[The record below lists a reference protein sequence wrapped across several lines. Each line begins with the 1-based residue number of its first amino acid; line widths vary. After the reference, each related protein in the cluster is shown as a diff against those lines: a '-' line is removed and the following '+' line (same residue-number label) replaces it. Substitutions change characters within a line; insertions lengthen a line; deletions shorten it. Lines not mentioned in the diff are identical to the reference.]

1 MPVNDERYGSEPT
14 GLGLTMADNTA
25 SHGVY
30 PERSEGHSALRT
42 AHPPA
47 QRASRTERW
56 SWALYDFSNTIW
68 SMNVV
73 SLYLATWM
81 VVDLGASNAAY
92 SWATSIS
99 SIIMAISVPLLG
111 AISDATHRRKP
122 WVVWFTIISCVA
134 TGAIGYIGLHG
145 GVPRYGV
152 FVAGGTTRP
161 NSYHLNGMP
170 LLAIAVAFSIAN
182 YAYQAAQPFY
192 NAMLPELDRKS

>member
-1 MPVNDERYGSEPT
+1 
-14 GLGLTMADNTA
+14 MAQATA
-25 SHGVY
+25 STS
-30 PERSEGHSALRT
+30 PLQLNAEGAPVFR
-42 AHPPA
+42 APA
-47 QRASRTERW
+47 RERW

-73 SLYLATWM
+73 SLYFATWL

-134 TGAIGYIGLHG
+134 TAAIGYIGTHG
-145 GVPRYGV
+145 GVPMYGEG
-152 FVAGGTTRP
+152 VAGGTTRP
-161 NSYHLNGMP
+161 ETFHISGMP
-170 LLAIAVAFSIAN
+170 LLMIALAFNVAN

-192 NAMLPELDRKS
+192 NAMLPELVPPEELGVLSGLGTAVGYM